1 MTANLRSTLKR
12 IVWVSEINA
21 RYKAYFVKKDYAD
34 TVRYYAEKT
43 FQSKSLPQMD
53 VCKEKIVRRLKAFDR
68 HPNIFVLGTDEHQDR
83 SGMLQ
88 ALERIGDVSCFTRA
102 DGSYGQIDPAPP
114 ALRKKMNTV
123 RLWELIQ
130 QLHRQGKTPDLLIAQ
145 TWASVIEP
153 TIFSRIRN
161 VFDTVV
167 INISMDDRH
176 QYWGAKVNGEREGT
190 FPLIPHIDLTLT
202 AAPECVAWYEKEG
215 CPALFFPEAS
225 DPDIFHPMPELPKLY
240 EVCFVGLRYG
250 IREKIVKGLQKAGIL
265 VAAYGAGWD
274 GGRLDTKDVPQLFAQ
289 SKIVLGVG
297 TIGHCEDFYAF
308 KMRDFDGPMSGSCY
322 VTHDNPDLQLVY
334 KVGEDIVTYR
344 SVDDCIDKVRW
355 YLSHE
360 DERERVAQ
368 AGRARALTDHT
379 WDKRFQGLVD
389 FLKSAASP

>member
-1 MTANLRSTLKR
+1 
-12 IVWVSEINA
+12 
-21 RYKAYFVKKDYAD
+21 
-34 TVRYYAEKT
+34 
-43 FQSKSLPQMD
+43 
-53 VCKEKIVRRLKAFDR
+53 
-68 HPNIFVLGTDEHQDR
+68 
-83 SGMLQ
+83 
-88 ALERIGDVSCFTRA
+88 
-102 DGSYGQIDPAPP
+102 
-114 ALRKKMNTV
+114 
-123 RLWELIQ
+123 
-130 QLHRQGKTPDLLIAQ
+130 
-145 TWASVIEP
+145 
-153 TIFSRIRN
+153 
-161 VFDTVV
+161 
-167 INISMDDRH
+167 
-176 QYWGAKVNGEREGT
+176 
-190 FPLIPHIDLTLT
+190 
-202 AAPECVAWYEKEG
+202 
-215 CPALFFPEAS
+215 
-225 DPDIFHPMPELPKLY
+225 MPELPKLY

-379 WDKRFQGLVD
+379 WDKRFQCLVD